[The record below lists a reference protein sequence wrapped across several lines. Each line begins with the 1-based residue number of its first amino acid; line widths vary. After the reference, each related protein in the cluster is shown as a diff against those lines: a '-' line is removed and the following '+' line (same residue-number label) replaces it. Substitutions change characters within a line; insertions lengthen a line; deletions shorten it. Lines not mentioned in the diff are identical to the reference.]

1 MKFCTFHLSYC
12 FHVLLWLFLCF
23 RDLPVQLKLLTWN
36 HKRNLRI
43 DDHFYEVPVKGKITA
58 NA

>member
-1 MKFCTFHLSYC
+1 MKFCMFHLSYC

-36 HKRNLRI
+36 HERNHRI
-43 DDHFYEVPVKGKITA
+43 EDHFYEVPCQR
-58 NA
+58 